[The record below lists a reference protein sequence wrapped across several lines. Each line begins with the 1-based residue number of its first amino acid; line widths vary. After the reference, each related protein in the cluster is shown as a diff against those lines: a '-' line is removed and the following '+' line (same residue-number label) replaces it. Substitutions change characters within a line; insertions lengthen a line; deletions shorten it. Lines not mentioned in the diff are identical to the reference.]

1 MTALREPA
9 LLQQAFVIALMVC
22 AFGVLLS
29 AFARPA
35 TALVVSGGLFLG
47 LNFLS
52 VMKLR
57 YLDSPLMPADFVY
70 YARSSLL
77 ETLGH
82 YPHLWMLSVVVGVVT
97 PVVLW
102 AVWHFDR
109 RLVAHL
115 SRRRA
120 WSVRLSGMAI
130 GGSRSGCAC
139 YRTARS
145 PKCMQRTCGRS
156 SPTTRRSPTSSS
168 T

>member
-1 MTALREPA
+1 MPQQSLRFLRKSGPWLVATAFFLFCVNMTALREPD
-9 LLQQAFVIALMVC
+9 LLQQTFVIALMVC

-35 TALVVSGGLFLG
+35 TAMVVSGGLFLG

-82 YPHLWMLSVVVGVVT
+82 YPHLWMLSVVVCIVT
-97 PVVLW
+97 PRALG

-109 RLVAHL
+109 PLRAHL

-120 WSVRLSGMAI
+120 WSVRLSGMTLWALAFWL
-130 GGSRSGCAC
+130 CLL
-139 YRTARS
+139 
-145 PKCMQRTCGRS
+145 
-156 SPTTRRSPTSSS
+156 
-168 T
+168 